1 MKRHRLIGLLGIL
14 SLCLVFS
21 ACTNSQEVST
31 VAPQPEIEFLSDG
44 TASLSIPSLNGNQI
58 GIRIMKPD
66 GDGPFPVLIGVAG
79 GDGMFAFGSELSE
92 LPTSL
97 HEMGIMTVDFAPQGR
112 GDSEGQDNF
121 NGTVHQDDLKAI
133 VDFVSRL
140 PFVQQDNIGILS
152 YSYGVVLAT
161 GALAR
166 YPEMPIAFLID
177 WEGPSC
183 PGRDV
188 QRGLEN
194 NEPWVK
200 NIVLLFSGKAELS
213 SEEYSEFMLHGGSIS
228 DEAYWLE
235 RDAAH
240 FAEDLP
246 CPYLRVQFDND
257 HVQGTYKYHMME
269 IINAATEKSGQWT
282 RCNDNPANIIYSE
295 AELSQYHFHKYRD
308 GDFPRSSSASK
319 YVDEVLLT
327 YVEEMFFSKP
337 YDE

>member
-1 MKRHRLIGLLGIL
+1 
-14 SLCLVFS
+14 
-21 ACTNSQEVST
+21 
-31 VAPQPEIEFLSDG
+31 
-44 TASLSIPSLNGNQI
+44 
-58 GIRIMKPD
+58 
-66 GDGPFPVLIGVAG
+66 
-79 GDGMFAFGSELSE
+79 
-92 LPTSL
+92 
-97 HEMGIMTVDFAPQGR
+97 
-112 GDSEGQDNF
+112 
-121 NGTVHQDDLKAI
+121 

-308 GDFPRSSSASK
+308 GDFPGSSSASK